1 MSIRDAIRAIDGA
14 SRTTSPIALLKW
26 GDAVTDDDGYRYIT
40 PSAAEIA
47 SRSGIDRDRLALAA
61 MVQSEAGSMPA
72 QYLIAVV
79 EVVKNEAAARGLSP
93 FDLLT
98 RGSKHGGHFGGQSG
112 RYAATGQKPGE
123 RAMAAVL
130 ASEAGVVRGFARG
143 ARNFFDGK
151 VQDGGTQGGAKLTN
165 NAIDVV
171 RKWYGEGKRW
181 IGPVV
186 DGTEVLI
193 DPYRLMLFSRD
204 GKTQAEAE
212 SAIEDGRE
220 RWKKGL
226 PIAPVVAGAG
236 GLLLAAGLAYWTL
249 RG

>member
-1 MSIRDAIRAIDGA
+1 MGIRDAIRAIDAA
-14 SRTTSPIALLKW
+14 SRSSAPQIKRWNVA
-26 GDAVTDDDGYRYIT
+26 TDDTYKYVT
-40 PSAAEIA
+40 PDAATIA
-47 SRSGIDRDRLALAA
+47 TESGIDRNRLALAA
-61 MVQSEAGSMPA
+61 MVQSEVASLPA
-72 QYLIAVV
+72 QYLVAVV
-79 EVVKNEAAARGLSP
+79 EVVKNEAAARGISP
-93 FDLLT
+93 FELLT

-112 RYAATGQKPGE
+112 RYAASGQKPSE

-130 ASEAGVVRGFARG
+130 ASEVGIVRGFARG

-151 VQDGGTQGGAKLTN
+151 VQDGGTQGGVKLTN
-165 NAIDVV
+165 NAIDIV

-204 GKTQAEAE
+204 GKELHEAE
-212 SAIEDGRE
+212 SAIEDGRA
-220 RWKKGL
+220 RWKSGL
-226 PIAPVVAGAG
+226 PLLPVVAGGA
-236 GLLLAAGLAYWTL
+236 GLLLAAGLGAWFYL